1 MYTRKR
7 SADEMRALL
16 ADYDIDFKSMP
27 FFGWFENCSIC
38 TNAFLTES
46 AVSRQLQSQLLA
58 DAIPA
63 EPLPAGFTS
72 VPSWGVDN
80 PFGHSEAIAGHK
92 DSV

>member
-1 MYTRKR
+1 M
-7 SADEMRALL
+7 
-16 ADYDIDFKSMP
+16 SM
-27 FFGWFENCSIC
+27 SIVATIQGGNL

-63 EPLPAGFTS
+63 GSLPAGFTS

-80 PFGHSEAIAGHK
+80 PFGQNIDMAAENPTPNDTSIEELR
-92 DSV
+92 